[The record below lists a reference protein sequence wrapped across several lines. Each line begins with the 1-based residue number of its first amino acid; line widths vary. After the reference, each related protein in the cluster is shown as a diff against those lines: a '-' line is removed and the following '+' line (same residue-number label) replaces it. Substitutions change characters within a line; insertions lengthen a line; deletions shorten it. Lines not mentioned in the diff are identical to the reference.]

1 MQYPGFLGDGFARL
15 QGAVV
20 KSDFMATRV
29 WPSQNGNIPIEKLCP
44 GSVLNGWNKAEA
56 SVLLWVLS
64 YKCPAFM
71 EAEL

>member
-1 MQYPGFLGDGFARL
+1 MQYPGFLGNGFARL

-20 KSDFMATRV
+20 KSEFMATRM
-29 WPSQNGNIPIEKLCP
+29 WPGQNGNTHAEKLCP
-44 GSVLNGWNKAEA
+44 DSVLNGWSKAEA